1 MVKTRVRSMARG
13 EGRNWKRLAQDCV
26 LTMKEGRAI
35 VKSCMDQG
43 SGCCWKRAPSSG
55 DGRTSY
61 AYQCLAHA
69 ACDYW
74 VRVIWDAEAG
84 AFGFEESGEHS
95 SKPNQYTRKN
105 SVMTISQEMQL
116 AASMVGGGR
125 PAGMRTAMTLGKEKD
140 LQKMGLDP
148 NSQKRQEGG
157 LKGEHREREAVSSV
171 QQRLVYPHLYS
182 NSIL

>member
-1 MVKTRVRSMARG
+1 MP
-13 EGRNWKRLAQDCV
+13 E
-26 LTMKEGRAI
+26 
-35 VKSCMDQG
+35 
-43 SGCCWKRAPSSG
+43 
-55 DGRTSY
+55 
-61 AYQCLAHA
+61 
-69 ACDYW
+69 
-74 VRVIWDAEAG
+74 
-84 AFGFEESGEHS
+84 
-95 SKPNQYTRKN
+95 
-105 SVMTISQEMQL
+105 TISYIVLREVALLLHDASYRPYRWEVEWQGVVEKVSPVLVILACSPLICSLLHDQPGVNDAVRQQIVDQVLRDVLHGSHGQSPVGLLSPFQASSALEMAQQYV